1 MAAMAPPPLKYRPCH
16 NGLVSE
22 EALRIIV
29 EAKACF
35 VALALALAYFL
46 TASQHRLWSSSHLVK
61 GFLFAVTQPVT
72 RFLVGMFT
80 MLLAMPFRND
90 LYLLWGILLLA
101 GYEGVYTI
109 SGYCVSARR
118 SDLAVHE
125 FARAYNIVTLGLYVR
140 YYSRASQF
148 LYPLWA
154 LWALMVAKF
163 LERVVRFKIANG
175 RYGDANT
182 SFVADYMKNE
192 DKIEKSNASS
202 TNDQDFFSLEDCN
215 YLIVGDSKSKDA
227 HDSRTGNGYEPRYEP
242 ADDTVTVAK
251 VWKWDGQVSKG
262 DTELPTS
269 SVSDSGKR
277 IFPEELKDVCLSFA
291 LCKLLRRKFTGVAT
305 AESEKPKA
313 QRLVFDNL
321 IRSGWQRTFRVVRTE
336 LGFARDLLYTKYPI
350 LFSSGFPVVSTVLF
364 AVTLGVSVWIIVSA
378 VRHYRIPH
386 GSTSY
391 VVHGRNV
398 DLLITFGIVGM
409 VMGMEI
415 CEFFIHLFSD
425 WTKVMVISEY
435 VRKPWLNC
443 CFLNCILRF
452 ICCGKIA
459 EPIGSSLGQFD
470 LLKATKNQR
479 RLPEC
484 IVKPYYTARSFVLLT
499 DDEDF
504 RINKCK
510 TLRPVP
516 APVEEMICDTLV
528 RNRDGL
534 IGGQERLKRRADL
547 EGHENLSTYCKAQT
561 HIERIMVWHVA
572 TSKLQEDDDQNLR
585 TGGSKGRRMEGE
597 RSRNK
602 GSSGSVHGR
611 SCGEGTNG
619 LESSGRSG
627 EGKNDLECGDRS
639 GEEKKDLEGGCRSGE
654 EKKDLDYKLVATT
667 LSRYCAYLVFY
678 KPKLLPIASN
688 SVRYMCNELVREASS
703 KKDPNVSQDAAAIVR
718 RGRQVAKFLPGCVQ
732 VQEGDELWKALAEMW
747 CELIVSM
754 APLGNIG
761 AHQKELG
768 KGGEF
773 ITHLWAL
780 LYHAG
785 IDDKFSGSSTGAADA
800 APSKEDDHG
809 QGQTH
814 GAAISGSGGSV

>member
-16 NGLVSE
+16 NPDGLVSE

-80 MLLAMPFRND
+80 MLLSMPFRND

-148 LYPLWA
+148 RYPLWA

-163 LERVVRFKIANG
+163 LERIVRFKIANA

-182 SFVADYMKNE
+182 SFVAEYMKHE
-192 DKIEKSNASS
+192 DKVEVTTEKPTAS
-202 TNDQDFFSLEDCN
+202 FSMEDCN
-215 YLIVGDSKSKDA
+215 YLVVGDSMSKA
-227 HDSRTGNGYEPRYEP
+227 KPERVGSEYEAKYKP
-242 ADDTVTVAK
+242 ADGTVTVAK
-251 VWKWDGQVSKG
+251 VWKCDRKLLTPNSKAPG
-262 DTELPTS
+262 DE
-269 SVSDSGKR
+269 D
-277 IFPEELKDVCLSFA
+277 ELKDVCLSFA
-291 LCKLLRRKFTGVAT
+291 LCKLLRRKFAGVAT
-305 AESEKPKA
+305 AESERPKA

-321 IRSGWQRTFRVVRTE
+321 IRSGWERTFRVVRTE

-350 LFSSGFPVVSTVLF
+350 LFSSGFPVVSTMLF
-364 AVTLGVSVWIIVSA
+364 AVTVGVSVWITVSA
-378 VRHYRIPH
+378 VRHYRLPH
-386 GSTSY
+386 WSTSN

-398 DLLITFGIVGM
+398 DLLITFVIVGM
-409 VMGMEI
+409 VTGMEI

-435 VRKPWLNC
+435 VQKPWLNC
-443 CFLNCILRF
+443 RFLNCILRL
-452 ICCGKIA
+452 ICCGKVA

-470 LLKATKNQR
+470 LLKATKQQTC
-479 RLPEC
+479 LPEI
-484 IVKPYYTARSFVLLT
+484 IVKLYHTARSFVLLT
-499 DDEDF
+499 GDEGF
-504 RINKCK
+504 RAYKCK

-516 APVEEMICDTLV
+516 DAVMDMICRTL
-528 RNRDGL
+528 RDNRERFTA
-534 IGGQERLKRRADL
+534 GQERPRRGTDL
-547 EGHENLSTYCKAQT
+547 ERPYRAMLSDYCRAPID
-561 HIERIMVWHVA
+561 IEAIMVCHVA
-572 TSKLQEDDDQNLR
+572 TSRLEDDLSI
-585 TGGSKGRRMEGE
+585 G
-597 RSRNK
+597 
-602 GSSGSVHGR
+602 GSSGLANGGGR
-611 SCGEGTNG
+611 SSEGSND
-619 LESSGRSG
+619 LEKGRSG
-627 EGKNDLECGDRS
+627 DGSNKS
-639 GEEKKDLEGGCRSGE
+639 S
-654 EKKDLDYKLVATT
+654 DLDYKLVATT
-667 LSRYCAYLVFY
+667 LSKYCAYLLFY
-678 KPKLLPIASN
+678 KPKLLPVASN
-688 SVRYMCNELVREASS
+688 SVRFMCKILVDEAKAIDGEEVANGGGDKEANGKQERSG
-703 KKDPNVSQDAAAIVR
+703 NHHEAGVVS
-718 RGRQVAKFLPGCVQ
+718 RGQALARDLLGRVPAQ
-732 VQEGDELWKALAEMW
+732 GDELWQALAELW
-747 CELIVSM
+747 CELIVST
-754 APLGNIG
+754 APHGNIG

-785 IDDKFSGSSTGAADA
+785 IDDKFSGASAAAADA
-800 APSKEDDHG
+800 APNGEDNNG
-809 QGQTH
+809 QG
-814 GAAISGSGGSV
+814 GGGMCTAG

>member
-1 MAAMAPPPLKYRPCH
+1 MAPPPALKYRPCH
-16 NGLVSE
+16 NPNGLVSE
-22 EALRIIV
+22 DALRIIV

-72 RFLVGMFT
+72 RFLFGMFT
-80 MLLAMPFRND
+80 MLLAMPFRSD

-109 SGYCVSARR
+109 SGYCVSTRR

-125 FARAYNIVTLGLYVR
+125 FARAYNVVTLGLYVR
-140 YYSRASQF
+140 YYSHASQF
-148 LYPLWA
+148 RYPLWA

-163 LERVVRFKIANG
+163 LERIVRFKIANG
-175 RYGDANT
+175 RYGDSNT
-182 SFVADYMKNE
+182 SFVADYMKHE
-192 DKIEKSNASS
+192 DKIKNRKTPTKSASS
-202 TNDQDFFSLEDCN
+202 TTTEDGQRFSLKDCN
-215 YLIVGDSKSKDA
+215 YLIVGESKSKEKAERVEDE
-227 HDSRTGNGYEPRYEP
+227 YEAKYEP
-242 ADDTVTVAK
+242 AHDTVTVAK
-251 VWKWDGQVSKG
+251 VWNSDG
-262 DTELPTS
+262 ELLLAS
-269 SVSDSGKR
+269 SSNHGVDD
-277 IFPEELKDVCLSFA
+277 EHEHEHEQENELKDVCLSFA
-291 LCKLLRRKFTGVAT
+291 LCKLLRRKFAGVAT
-305 AESEKPKA
+305 SESERPKG
-313 QRLVFDNL
+313 RRVVFDNL
-321 IRSGWQRTFRVVRTE
+321 ILSGSRRTFRVVRTE

-364 AVTLGVSVWIIVSA
+364 ATTVAVSVWITVSA

-386 GSTSY
+386 GSTSN
-391 VVHGRNV
+391 VVDGRNV
-398 DLLITFGIVGM
+398 DLIITFVIVGM
-409 VMGMEI
+409 VTGMEI

-443 CFLNCILRF
+443 CFLSRMLRF
-452 ICCGKIA
+452 ICSAKIA
-459 EPIGSSLGQFD
+459 EHIGSSLGQFD
-470 LLKATKNQR
+470 LLKETKKQR
-479 RLPEC
+479 RVPER
-484 IVKPYYTARSFVLLT
+484 IVKLYHAARSFVLLT

-504 RINKCK
+504 RINKCR

-516 APVEEMICDTLV
+516 VPVEEMICDTLV
-528 RNRDGL
+528 KNRGDL
-534 IGGQERLKRRADL
+534 IRGRERLKRRTEL
-547 EGHENLSTYCKAQT
+547 ERHVELSTLCKART

-572 TSKLQEDDDQNLR
+572 TSKLEEEDDQRRRR
-585 TGGSKGRRMEGE
+585 TGGS
-597 RSRNK
+597 RSEVSN
-602 GSSGSVHGR
+602 GLVNGR
-611 SCGEGTNG
+611 SSEGQN
-619 LESSGRSG
+619 
-627 EGKNDLECGDRS
+627 
-639 GEEKKDLEGGCRSGE
+639 DLEGGRNSSEGSKGLE
-654 EKKDLDYKLVATT
+654 YYKLVATT

-703 KKDPNVSQDAAAIVR
+703 GTEESNGGREAAMVC
-718 RGRQVAKFLPGCVQ
+718 RGLRLARGLPGCVGTPE
-732 VQEGDELWKALAEMW
+732 EGDELWRALAELW
-747 CELIVSM
+747 CELVVTM
-754 APLGNIG
+754 APQGSIA

-800 APSKEDDHG
+800 APRPDKEDDHG
-809 QGQTH
+809 QGA
-814 GAAISGSGGSV
+814 GAGAICHAGSGGGTV

>member
-16 NGLVSE
+16 NPNGLVSE

-46 TASQHRLWSSSHLVK
+46 TASQHRLWSSSHLIK

-148 LYPLWA
+148 RYPLWA
-154 LWALMVAKF
+154 LWGLMAAKF
-163 LERVVRFKIANG
+163 LERIVRFKIANA

-182 SFVADYMKNE
+182 SFVADYMKHE
-192 DKIEKSNASS
+192 DQIKKSKTS
-202 TNDQDFFSLEDCN
+202 TTDDRQFCLEDCN
-215 YLIVGDSKSKDA
+215 YLIVGESDSMSKETPEKSSIPD
-227 HDSRTGNGYEPRYEP
+227 RTRNGYEPWYEP
-242 ADDTVTVAK
+242 ANDTVTVAT
-251 VWKWDGQVSKG
+251 VWKHDGELLPSKPG
-262 DTELPTS
+262 D
-269 SVSDSGKR
+269 DDK
-277 IFPEELKDVCLSFA
+277 LKDVCLSFA
-291 LCKLLRRKFTGVAT
+291 LCKLLRRKFAGVAT
-305 AESEKPKA
+305 AESERRKG
-313 QRLVFDNL
+313 QRVVFDNL
-321 IRSGWQRTFRVVRTE
+321 IRSGWKRTFRVVRTE
-336 LGFARDLLYTKYPI
+336 LGFSRDLLYTKYPI
-350 LFSSGFPVVSTVLF
+350 LFSSGFPVVSTALF
-364 AVTLGVSVWIIVSA
+364 VVTVGVSVWITVSA
-378 VRHYRIPH
+378 VRHYRVPH
-386 GSTSY
+386 GSTAY
-391 VVHGRNV
+391 FVRGRNV
-398 DLLITFGIVGM
+398 DLLITFVIVGM
-409 VMGMEI
+409 VTGMEI

-435 VRKPWLNC
+435 IRKPWLNC
-443 CFLNCILRF
+443 RFLNSLLRF
-452 ICCGKIA
+452 ICSRKIA
-459 EPIGSSLGQFD
+459 EPMGRSLGQFD
-470 LLKATKNQR
+470 LLKATKKR
-479 RLPEC
+479 RRCLPDER
-484 IVKPYYTARSFVLLT
+484 IVKLYHAARSFVLLN

-504 RINKCK
+504 RAYKCR

-516 APVEEMICDTLV
+516 PAVKAMICDTLV
-528 RNRDGL
+528 NNRDAL
-534 IGGQERLKRRADL
+534 VGGQERLKRRAEL
-547 EGHENLSTYCKAQT
+547 EDRQELSTYCEART

-572 TSKLQEDDDQNLR
+572 TSKLEEDHDMRLR
-585 TGGSKGRRMEGE
+585 TGGSEKGLEGA
-597 RSRNK
+597 RSRK
-602 GSSGSVHGR
+602 GSNGCSVNGR
-611 SCGEGTNG
+611 SGGGQGG
-619 LESSGRSG
+619 LESG
-627 EGKNDLECGDRS
+627 EGKVDLENGRNS
-639 GEEKKDLEGGCRSGE
+639 EAGSKGLGY
-654 EKKDLDYKLVATT
+654 YKLVATT

-688 SVRYMCNELVREASS
+688 SVRYMCNELLREANG
-703 KKDPNVSQDAAAIVR
+703 KKKPNANNGGQDDDTAAIVW
-718 RGRQVAKFLPGCVQ
+718 RGRQIAKHLPGCVT
-732 VQEGDELWKALAEMW
+732 VKEGDEELWKALAELW

-754 APLGNIG
+754 APQGNIG

-785 IDDKFSGSSTGAADA
+785 IDDKFSGSSSSTGAADA
-800 APSKEDDHG
+800 APSREDQHG
-809 QGQTH
+809 QAQAGGICH
-814 GAAISGSGGSV
+814 PAGGSGTV

>member
-16 NGLVSE
+16 NPNGLVSE

-46 TASQHRLWSSSHLVK
+46 TASQHRLWSSSHLIK

-148 LYPLWA
+148 RYPLWA
-154 LWALMVAKF
+154 LWALMAAKF
-163 LERVVRFKIANG
+163 LERIVRFKIANA

-182 SFVADYMKNE
+182 SFVAEYMKHE
-192 DKIEKSNASS
+192 DDDAEVIEES
-202 TNDQDFFSLEDCN
+202 TADFSMEDCK
-215 YLIVGDSKSKDA
+215 YLVFGDSESKA
-227 HDSRTGNGYEPRYEP
+227 EAERVGSEYEAKYKLPK
-242 ADDTVTVAK
+242 DTVTVSK
-251 VWKWDGQVSKG
+251 VWMQDGNLLPSKPG
-262 DTELPTS
+262 QTD
-269 SVSDSGKR
+269 K
-277 IFPEELKDVCLSFA
+277 LKDVCLSFA
-291 LCKLLRRKFTGVAT
+291 LCKLLRRKFAGVAT
-305 AESEKPKA
+305 AESERPKG
-313 QRLVFDNL
+313 QRVVFDNL
-321 IRSGWQRTFRVVRTE
+321 INSGWKRTFRVVRTE
-336 LGFARDLLYTKYPI
+336 LGFSRDLLYTKYPI
-350 LFSSGFPVVSTVLF
+350 LFSSGFPVVSTALF
-364 AVTLGVSVWIIVSA
+364 AVTVGVSVWITVSA
-378 VRHYRIPH
+378 VRHYRVPR
-386 GSTSY
+386 GSTAY
-391 VVHGRNV
+391 VVRGRNV
-398 DLLITFGIVGM
+398 DLLITFVIVGM
-409 VMGMEI
+409 FTGMEI

-452 ICCGKIA
+452 ICSCKIA
-459 EPIGSSLGQFD
+459 EPMGRSLGQFD
-470 LLKATKNQR
+470 LLKATKKR
-479 RLPEC
+479 RRSLPESV
-484 IVKPYYTARSFVLLT
+484 VKLYHSARSFVLLN
-499 DDEDF
+499 DDQDF
-504 RINKCK
+504 RINKCR
-510 TLRPVP
+510 TLRSVP
-516 APVEEMICDTLV
+516 PAVKEMIWDTLV
-528 RNRDGL
+528 NNRDAL
-534 IGGQERLKRRADL
+534 VGGQERLKRRAEL
-547 EGHENLSTYCKAQT
+547 EGHRELSKYCEART

-572 TSKLQEDDDQNLR
+572 TSKLEEQYDLRLR
-585 TGGSKGRRMEGE
+585 TGGSKKSLEGA
-597 RSRNK
+597 RSSK
-602 GSSGSVHGR
+602 GS
-611 SCGEGTNG
+611 NG
-619 LESSGRSG
+619 LVNGRSG
-627 EGKNDLECGDRS
+627 GGKNDLES
-639 GEEKKDLEGGCRSGE
+639 GEGKIVLENGPSSNEGSKRSLGY
-654 EKKDLDYKLVATT
+654 YKLVATT
-667 LSRYCAYLVFY
+667 LSRYCAFLVFY

-688 SVRYMCNELVREASS
+688 SVRYMCNELLREANS
-703 KKDPNVSQDAAAIVR
+703 KEKPIANGDQDDTAAIVW
-718 RGRQVAKFLPGCVQ
+718 RGRQVAKHLSGSGCVP
-732 VQEGDELWKALAEMW
+732 VKEGDELWKALAELW

-754 APLGNIG
+754 APQGNIG

-785 IDDKFSGSSTGAADA
+785 IDDKFSGSSSAGAADA
-800 APSKEDDHG
+800 APSREDQHG
-809 QGQTH
+809 QAQAQAQAGGVCH
-814 GAAISGSGGSV
+814 AAGGPGTV

>member
-1 MAAMAPPPLKYRPCH
+1 MAPPPPLKYRPCH
-16 NGLVSE
+16 NPDGLVSE

-46 TASQHRLWSSSHLVK
+46 TASQHRLWNSSHLVK

-72 RFLVGMFT
+72 RFLIGMFT

-148 LYPLWA
+148 RYP

-163 LERVVRFKIANG
+163 LERIVRFKIANA

-182 SFVADYMKNE
+182 SFVAEYMKHE
-192 DKIEKSNASS
+192 DKVEVTTEKPTAS
-202 TNDQDFFSLEDCN
+202 FSMEDCN
-215 YLIVGDSKSKDA
+215 YLVVGDSMSK
-227 HDSRTGNGYEPRYEP
+227 
-242 ADDTVTVAK
+242 AK
-251 VWKWDGQVSKG
+251 PERAPG
-262 DTELPTS
+262 DE
-269 SVSDSGKR
+269 D
-277 IFPEELKDVCLSFA
+277 ELKDVCLSFA
-291 LCKLLRRKFTGVAT
+291 LCKLLRRKFAGVAT
-305 AESEKPKA
+305 AESERPKA

-321 IRSGWQRTFRVVRTE
+321 IRSGWERTFRVVRTE

-364 AVTLGVSVWIIVSA
+364 AVTVGVSVWITVSA
-378 VRHYRIPH
+378 VRHYRLPH
-386 GSTSY
+386 WSTSN

-398 DLLITFGIVGM
+398 DLLITFVIVGM
-409 VMGMEI
+409 VTGMEI
-415 CEFFIHLFSD
+415 CELFIHLFSD

-435 VRKPWLNC
+435 VQKPWLNC
-443 CFLNCILRF
+443 RFLNCILRL

-470 LLKATKNQR
+470 LLKATKQQTC
-479 RLPEC
+479 LPEI
-484 IVKPYYTARSFVLLT
+484 IVKLYHTARSFVLLT
-499 DDEDF
+499 GDEGF
-504 RINKCK
+504 RTYKCK

-516 APVEEMICDTLV
+516 DAVMDMICRTL
-528 RNRDGL
+528 RDNRERFTA
-534 IGGQERLKRRADL
+534 GQERPRRGTDL
-547 EGHENLSTYCKAQT
+547 ERPYRAMLSDYCRAPID
-561 HIERIMVWHVA
+561 IEAIM
-572 TSKLQEDDDQNLR
+572 
-585 TGGSKGRRMEGE
+585 
-597 RSRNK
+597 
-602 GSSGSVHGR
+602 
-611 SCGEGTNG
+611 
-619 LESSGRSG
+619 
-627 EGKNDLECGDRS
+627 
-639 GEEKKDLEGGCRSGE
+639 
-654 EKKDLDYKLVATT
+654 
-667 LSRYCAYLVFY
+667 YCAYLLFY
-678 KPKLLPIASN
+678 KPKLLPVASN
-688 SVRYMCNELVREASS
+688 SVRSMCKILVDEAKAIDGEEVANGGGDKEANGKQERSG
-703 KKDPNVSQDAAAIVR
+703 NHHEAGVVS
-718 RGRQVAKFLPGCVQ
+718 RGQALARDLLGRLPAQ
-732 VQEGDELWKALAEMW
+732 GDELWQALAELW
-747 CELIVSM
+747 CELIVST
-754 APLGNIG
+754 APHGNIG

-785 IDDKFSGSSTGAADA
+785 IDDKFSGASAAAADA
-800 APSKEDDHG
+800 APNGEDNNG
-809 QGQTH
+809 QGGSGMCT
-814 GAAISGSGGSV
+814 AGSGGMTV

>member
-1 MAAMAPPPLKYRPCH
+1 MAPPPLKYRPCH
-16 NGLVSE
+16 NPDGLVSE

-148 LYPLWA
+148 RDPLWA

-163 LERVVRFKIANG
+163 LERIVRFKIANA

-182 SFVADYMKNE
+182 SFVAEYMKHE
-192 DKIEKSNASS
+192 DKVEVTKKSTTSR
-202 TNDQDFFSLEDCN
+202 FSMEDCN
-215 YLIVGDSKSKDA
+215 YLVVGDSMSKA
-227 HDSRTGNGYEPRYEP
+227 KPERVGSEYEAKYKP
-242 ADDTVTVAK
+242 ADGTVTVAK
-251 VWKWDGQVSKG
+251 VWKCEGELLTPNSNVPG
-262 DTELPTS
+262 DE
-269 SVSDSGKR
+269 D
-277 IFPEELKDVCLSFA
+277 ELKDVCLSFA
-291 LCKLLRRKFTGVAT
+291 LCKLLRRKFAGVAT
-305 AESEKPKA
+305 AESERPKA

-321 IRSGWQRTFRVVRTE
+321 IRSGWRRTFRVVRTE

-364 AVTLGVSVWIIVSA
+364 AVTVGVSVWITVSA
-378 VRHYRIPH
+378 VRHYRLPH
-386 GSTSY
+386 WSTSN

-398 DLLITFGIVGM
+398 DLLITFVIVGM
-409 VMGMEI
+409 VTGMEI

-435 VRKPWLNC
+435 VQKPWLNC
-443 CFLNCILRF
+443 RFLNCILRF

-470 LLKATKNQR
+470 LFKATKQQTC
-479 RLPEC
+479 LPEI
-484 IVKPYYTARSFVLLT
+484 IVKSFHTARSFVLLT
-499 DDEDF
+499 GDEGF
-504 RINKCK
+504 RTYKCK

-516 APVEEMICDTLV
+516 DAIMDMICRTL
-528 RNRDGL
+528 RDNRERFTA
-534 IGGQERLKRRADL
+534 GQERPRQRTDQEQSYRAM
-547 EGHENLSTYCKAQT
+547 LSDYCKAPID
-561 HIERIMVWHVA
+561 IEAIMVCHVA
-572 TSKLQEDDDQNLR
+572 TSKLEDDLSI
-585 TGGSKGRRMEGE
+585 G
-597 RSRNK
+597 
-602 GSSGSVHGR
+602 GSSGLANGGVR
-611 SCGEGTNG
+611 SSEGSND
-619 LESSGRSG
+619 LEKGRSG
-627 EGKNDLECGDRS
+627 EGSNKS
-639 GEEKKDLEGGCRSGE
+639 S
-654 EKKDLDYKLVATT
+654 DLDYKLVATT
-667 LSRYCAYLVFY
+667 LSKYCAYLLFY
-678 KPKLLPIASN
+678 KPKLLPVASN
-688 SVRYMCNELVREASS
+688 SVRFMCKILVDEAKAIDGEEVANDGGGDKEANGKQERSGSHREAGI
-703 KKDPNVSQDAAAIVR
+703 VS
-718 RGRQVAKFLPGCVQ
+718 RGQALA
-732 VQEGDELWKALAEMW
+732 GDLLGHVPAQRDEFWKALAELW
-747 CELIVSM
+747 CELIVST
-754 APLGNIG
+754 APHGNIG

-785 IDDKFSGSSTGAADA
+785 IDDKFSGASAAADA
-800 APSKEDDHG
+800 APNGEDNNG
-809 QGQTH
+809 QGGGGGMCT
-814 GAAISGSGGSV
+814 ATAGSGGMTV